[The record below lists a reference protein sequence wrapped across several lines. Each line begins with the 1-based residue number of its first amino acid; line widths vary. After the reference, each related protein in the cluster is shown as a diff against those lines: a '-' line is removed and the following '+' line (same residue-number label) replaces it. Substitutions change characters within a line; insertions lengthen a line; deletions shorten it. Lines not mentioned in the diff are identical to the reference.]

1 MKQDLFLS
9 NLKNGQLKK
18 IVRKILK
25 LNLRYL
31 IMKRIFSLLK
41 RAGKAYCKAY
51 TDANTIKLGN
61 GKVAYIG
68 GTFGNMSIVYVS

>member
-1 MKQDLFLS
+1 
-9 NLKNGQLKK
+9 
-18 IVRKILK
+18 
-25 LNLRYL
+25 
-31 IMKRIFSLLK
+31 MKRFFSLLK

-51 TDANTIKLGN
+51 TEANTIKLGN

>member
-1 MKQDLFLS
+1 MMKL
-9 NLKNGQLKK
+9 NYKKTKNKECYK
-18 IVRKILK
+18 NVTKILK

-51 TDANTIKLGN
+51 TEANTIKLGN